1 MGNEIKE
8 IFNYCYEDKYYIEE
22 VKERKLFL
30 NNEVEEYV
38 IGDLVR
44 HILRYNRLDKGLP
57 PEERKPIIIYI
68 NTPGGVVTDGY
79 CLIDAIISSKTP
91 VYTVNIGT
99 AYSMGFLIFIAGH
112 KRITMPNST
121 FLCHDGSSFAW
132 DSTNKL
138 KDRVD
143 FEAGEMEEHT
153 KNFIVSRTNIDSD
166 LYEKNK
172 RKEWYFYPEE
182 AKRLGVAT
190 HIVGEDCDI
199 DFID

>member
-1 MGNEIKE
+1 MGNEVQE

-22 VKERKLFL
+22 VAERRLFL

-38 IGDLVR
+38 VGDLVR
-44 HILRYNRLDKGLP
+44 HILRYNRLDKGIP
-57 PEERKPIIIYI
+57 VEERKPIIIYI

-79 CLIDAIISSKTP
+79 CLIDAIVASKTP

-112 KRITMPNST
+112 KRIAMPSST
-121 FLCHDGSSFAW
+121 FLCHDGSAFAW

-143 FEAGEMEEHT
+143 FEGGEMEEHT
-153 KNFIVSRTNIDSD
+153 KNYIISRTNISSD
-166 LYEKNK
+166 LYEANK
-172 RKEWYFYPEE
+172 RKEWYFYPQA
-182 AKRLGVAT
+182 AKEYGVVT

>member
-112 KRITMPNST
+112 KRIAMPNST

>member
-22 VKERKLFL
+22 VKERRLFL

-44 HILRYNRLDKGLP
+44 HIFRYNRLDKGIP

-79 CLIDAIISSKTP
+79 CLIDAIVSSKTP
-91 VYTVNIGT
+91 IYTVNIGT

-112 KRITMPNST
+112 KRIAMPNST

-153 KNFIVSRTNIDSD
+153 KNFIITRTNIDSN

-190 HIVGEDCDI
+190 HIIGEDCDI

>member
-112 KRITMPNST
+112 KRIAMPNST

-153 KNFIVSRTNIDSD
+153 KNFIVSRTNINSD